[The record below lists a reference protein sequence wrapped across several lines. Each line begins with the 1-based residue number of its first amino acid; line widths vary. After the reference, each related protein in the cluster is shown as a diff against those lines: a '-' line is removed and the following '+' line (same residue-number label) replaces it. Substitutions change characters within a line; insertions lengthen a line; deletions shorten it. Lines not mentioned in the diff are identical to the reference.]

1 MSEETKRSINQ
12 VNRLIKSLIEHET
25 TGFPFWVGG
34 YVSRHYVSDF
44 GHEYFDLTD
53 EDFSI
58 SCMLRNTVR
67 GTLSFEIAN
76 GMDIEVFG
84 TLQVYERQAR
94 VQIQVEEVR
103 LISANG
109 FVLDQTVQQQL
120 AEKGLW
126 PPVKKPLPAEIRQ
139 IGLVTSKR
147 SEALKDFEDTYRS
160 ERGGAALKVA
170 DVLLV
175 GQQAPQQIAGAIERY
190 NHQHQVDV
198 IVLTRGGGRST
209 ELSVFNDL
217 LVAEAICRSQ
227 IPVVTGI
234 GHQRDS
240 TLADHVADVTTIT
253 PTAAAV
259 ELARRTRPQQ
269 DTLAAETTARPA
281 TSNQALFISVAIIIA
296 AIIIALVL
304 LSQGS

>member
-1 MSEETKRSINQ
+1 MSEEARRSINQ
-12 VNRLIKSLIEHET
+12 VNRLVKSLIEQET
-25 TGFPFWVGG
+25 TGYPFWVGG

-53 EDFSI
+53 EDYLI
-58 SCMLRNTVR
+58 NCILRNTVR
-67 GTLSFEIAN
+67 GTLNFEIAN
-76 GMDIEVFG
+76 GMDIEVYG
-84 TLQVYERQAR
+84 AIQVYERQAK
-94 VQIQVEEVR
+94 VQIQVDQVR
-103 LISANG
+103 LISTNTY
-109 FVLDQTVQQQL
+109 VLDQTVQMQL

-126 PPVKKPLPAEIRQ
+126 PPVKQPLPTDIRQ

-147 SEALKDFEDTYRS
+147 SEALKDFEDTYRH
-160 ERGGAALKVA
+160 EHGGAALKVA

-175 GQQAPQQIAGAIERY
+175 GQQAPQQIAQAIERY
-190 NHQHQVDV
+190 NHHHQVDV
-198 IVLTRGGGRST
+198 IVLTRGGGRSA

-234 GHQRDS
+234 GHQRDD
-240 TLADHVADVTTIT
+240 TLADHVADVSTIT

-259 ELARRTRPQQ
+259 ELARRTRPEQ
-269 DTLAAETTARPA
+269 DIFAAETAPKPTA
-281 TSNQALFISVAIIIA
+281 SNQALFISVAIIVA

-304 LSQGS
+304 LSQGV